1 MSWMYEYSHSISEPF
16 SKVKNDSFVDESQ
29 NNELLIDDFIDSD
42 LSDDDFIN

>member
-1 MSWMYEYSHSISEPF
+1 MSWMYEYSHSISEQF
-16 SKVKNDSFVDESQ
+16 SKVKIDSFVEESQ